1 MLKKVYLIEVEHYDY
16 FGGQSSTY
24 HNAYSV
30 ADALSLYREKKQYD
44 YDYGDGWTKT
54 YPIRHRFEYVPDQ
67 GQRPHARSR
76 CAWSDIQEA
85 NERERRHKAGFAFS
99 EEEFAHLFSLIPEL
113 VDDGDIII

>member
-24 HNAYSV
+24 HRAYSV

-44 YDYGDGWTKT
+44 YDYGWTNT

-67 GQRPHARSR
+67 GQRPHARS
-76 CAWSDIQEA
+76 DIQEA
-85 NERERRHKAGFAFS
+85 NERE
-99 EEEFAHLFSLIPEL
+99 EI
-113 VDDGDIII
+113 